1 MPGARGNGGVGLMSV
16 EQHPGDRIVGSFACI
31 LLFPKHS
38 VLEFSSTHKSFI
50 FRGDLVV
57 FRKDYC
63 ENSRLDFNS
72 KIEFS

>member
-1 MPGARGNGGVGLMSV
+1 MWI
-16 EQHPGDRIVGSFACI
+16 EQHSGEEIISSFACI

-63 ENSRLDFNS
+63 ENSSWILIVRLSSINNPDRGFLS
-72 KIEFS
+72 VWL